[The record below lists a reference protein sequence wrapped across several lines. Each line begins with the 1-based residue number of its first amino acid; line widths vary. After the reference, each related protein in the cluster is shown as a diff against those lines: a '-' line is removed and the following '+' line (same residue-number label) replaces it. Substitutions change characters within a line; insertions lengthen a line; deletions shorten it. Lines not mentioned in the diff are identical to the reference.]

1 MTTTEPRVR
10 SEGESSGRRAG
21 LVLITLLAMLLAV
34 VVLRCFVSDQFRL
47 STPAGDL
54 GDALH
59 RLFVAPLTGA
69 DDDYAVLHLLDL
81 RLHRAVVGLVAG
93 VALALAG
100 VALQALLRNVL
111 AEPFI
116 LGLSGG
122 AALGVVAQK
131 YAVLHFGL
139 ALSAGHIGAMAGSL
153 AIAAVVF
160 VIGRRR
166 GIVDPVTLLLTGVV
180 LSTLCGAGIM
190 TVNYMHSQG
199 GLVSDLARW
208 MMGYLNE
215 NLSTREVFALSVLT
229 LGGFVWLWMRG
240 RAMDVATFSEAEAL
254 SLGVR
259 VGLLRTTLFVIAA
272 LLAAGAVVLAG
283 PVAFVG
289 LICPHLARLLLGPR
303 HRLVIPAAAMLGGT
317 LVVGADAL
325 TTMLNFGQGRMPIGI
340 YTALLGGPAFLWM
353 FRSEM
358 GRGVTDG

>member
-1 MTTTEPRVR
+1 MTTTESRLR
-10 SEGESSGRRAG
+10 REGDSGGRRAG
-21 LVLITLLAMLLAV
+21 LTLLILSALLLGV
-34 VVLRCFVSDQFRL
+34 VVLRCFASHHFKL
-47 STPAGDL
+47 TPPTGDL
-54 GDALH
+54 GDSLH
-59 RLFVAPLTGA
+59 RLIVAPLIGS
-69 DDDYAVLHLLDL
+69 DDASLTQSLLDL
-81 RLHRAVVGLVAG
+81 RLHRVAVGLIAG

-131 YAVLHFGL
+131 YVVMHFGL
-139 ALSAGHIGAMAGSL
+139 AVSAGHIGAMVGSL

-160 VIGRRR
+160 ALGRRR

-190 TVNYMHSQG
+190 TVNYMHSSG
-199 GLVSDLARW
+199 GLVADLARW

-215 NLSTREVFALSVLT
+215 DLSTAEVFVLALVT
-229 LGGFVWLWMRG
+229 LAGFVWLWTRG
-240 RAMDVATFSEAEAL
+240 RAMDVATFSEPEAV

-259 VGLLRTTLFVIAA
+259 VGLLRTTLFVVAA
-272 LLAAGAVVLAG
+272 VLAAAAVVLAG

-289 LICPHLARLLLGPR
+289 LICPHLARLMLGPR
-303 HRLVIPAAAMLGGT
+303 HRLVIPAAALLGGT
-317 LVVGADAL
+317 LVVGADTL
-325 TTMLNFGQGRMPIGI
+325 TTMLDVGQGRMPIGI

-358 GRGVTDG
+358 GRGVGDG